1 MGGSGSELA
10 GKTVG
15 RTRSLTEWDVIII
28 GAGSAG
34 CVLAGRLAE
43 ANVGSILVIE
53 AGPRDLS
60 PWVHLPI
67 GYGKT
72 FYHPRLNWMYRT
84 TAQPGLAGRE
94 IYQPRGKVVGGS
106 SAINA
111 MVYAR
116 GQAEDYEEWE
126 RLGNRGWGWSEV
138 LAAYRRME
146 DHALGN
152 STWHGVGGPL
162 HVSDIAGEVHPLTA
176 HFVKATGEVGLPF
189 NPDLN
194 GATSEGAGIYQITT
208 RDGRRESAARAFLH
222 PARRQGRLKLETDM
236 LVTRILFEGRRAVG
250 VEARRGDETLRF
262 RARGEI
268 ILAGGA
274 FNTPQL
280 LQLSG
285 IGPGE
290 LLSRHGIAPVHDLP
304 AVGRNL
310 QDHLCYDHVFRSRLP
325 SLNDTLLSWPG
336 RIGLAANYLLR
347 RRGPLSLSVNQ
358 GGGFFRTRPGLAR
371 PDMQLY
377 FSPMSYER
385 AVPGVRA
392 LMKPDPFPG
401 FSLSVS
407 PCRPRSRGHVAIRS
421 PDPMAAPE
429 IAPNYLADPEDLIE
443 LLEGVRFLRRLAA
456 TPTFSSLIEAE
467 IRPGPAVVDDAGH
480 VDAIRR
486 NAYSVFHPCGS
497 CRMGP
502 DAREAVVDP
511 RLRVHGIEGLRVA
524 DASIFPVIPSGNINA
539 PAMMV
544 GQRAAELMLSN

>member
-1 MGGSGSELA
+1 MTGLPGESILS
-10 GKTVG
+10 
-15 RTRSLTEWDVIII
+15 EWDVIIV

-43 ANVGSILVIE
+43 AGQGSILVIE

-72 FYHPRLNWMYRT
+72 FYHRRMNWMYRT
-84 TAQPGLAGRE
+84 TPQAELGGRE

-116 GQAEDYEEWE
+116 GQAEDFDEWK
-126 RLGNRGWGWSEV
+126 RLGNPGWGWAEI

-146 DHALGN
+146 DHALGE
-152 STWHGVGGPL
+152 SIWHGAGGPL
-162 HVSDIAGEVHPLTA
+162 HVETVAGEVHPLTPL
-176 HFVKATGEVGLPF
+176 FVKAAGEAGLRF

-194 GATSEGAGIYQITT
+194 GATSEGAGFYQITT
-208 RDGRRESAARAFLH
+208 RGGRRESAARAFLH
-222 PARRQGRLKLETDM
+222 PARRRGQVKLETEM
-236 LVTRILFEGRRAVG
+236 QVTRIVFGGRRAIG
-250 VEARRGDETLRF
+250 VEAKRGGETLRF
-262 RARGEI
+262 RARREVV
-268 ILAGGA
+268 LSGGA
-274 FNTPQL
+274 FNSPQL

-285 IGPGE
+285 LGPAE
-290 LLSRHGIAPVHDLP
+290 LLTQHGITPLLDLP

-310 QDHLCYDHVFRSRLP
+310 QDHLCYDHVYRSKLP
-325 SLNDTLLSWPG
+325 SLNDALLSWPA
-336 RIGLAANYLLR
+336 RIGMAANYLLR

-358 GGGFFRTRPGLAR
+358 GGGFYRTRPELIR

-377 FSPMSYER
+377 FSPLSYER

-407 PCRPRSRGHVAIRS
+407 PCRPLSRGHVAIRS
-421 PDPMAAPE
+421 PDPQAAPE
-429 IAPNYLADPEDLIE
+429 IAPNYLSEPEDLRI
-443 LLEGVRFLRRLAA
+443 LLDGARFLHRLAA
-456 TPTFSSLIEAE
+456 TPTLSAVIETA
-467 IRPGPAVVDDAGH
+467 IRPGPEAADEEAH
-480 VDAIRR
+480 VAAIRA
-486 NAYSVFHPCGS
+486 NAYSVFHPCGT

-502 DAREAVVDP
+502 DASEAVVDA
-511 RLRVHGIEGLRVA
+511 RLRVHGIEGLRIV
-524 DASIFPVIPSGNINA
+524 DASIFPTIPSGNINA

-544 GQRAAELMLSN
+544 GERAAALMAGG

>member
-1 MGGSGSELA
+1 M
-10 GKTVG
+10 
-15 RTRSLTEWDVIII
+15 IIV

-43 ANVGSILVIE
+43 AGHGSILVIE

-72 FYHPRLNWMYRT
+72 FYHRRMNWMYRT
-84 TAQPGLAGRE
+84 TPQAGLDGRE

-116 GQAEDYEEWE
+116 GQAEDFDEWQ
-126 RLGNRGWGWSEV
+126 RLGNPGWGWAEV

-146 DHALGN
+146 DHALGA
-152 STWHGVGGPL
+152 SIWHGAGGPL
-162 HVSDIAGEVHPLTA
+162 HVENVAKEVHLLTPL
-176 HFVKATGEVGLPF
+176 FVKAAGEAGLGF

-194 GATSEGAGIYQITT
+194 GATSEGAGFYQITT
-208 RDGRRESAARAFLH
+208 RGGRRESAARAFLH
-222 PARRQGRLKLETDM
+222 PARRRGGVKLETDM
-236 LVTRILFEGRRAVG
+236 QVTRILFDGRRAIG
-250 VEARRGDETLRF
+250 VEAKRGGETLRF
-262 RARGEI
+262 GARREVV
-268 ILAGGA
+268 LSGGA
-274 FNTPQL
+274 FNSPQL

-285 IGPGE
+285 IGPAE
-290 LLSRHGIAPVHDLP
+290 LLKQHGITPLLDQP
-304 AVGRNL
+304 AVGSNL
-310 QDHLCYDHVFRSRLP
+310 QDHLCYDHVYRSKRP
-325 SLNDTLLSWPG
+325 SLNEALLSWPA
-336 RIGLAANYLLR
+336 RIGMAANYLLR

-358 GGGFFRTRPGLAR
+358 GGGFYRTRPELTR

-377 FSPMSYER
+377 FSPLSYER

-407 PCRPRSRGHVAIRS
+407 PCRPLSRGHVAIRS
-421 PDPMAAPE
+421 PDPQVAPE
-429 IAPNYLADPEDLIE
+429 IAPNYLSDHEDLRI
-443 LLEGVRFLRRLAA
+443 LLDGARFLHRLAA
-456 TPTFSSLIEAE
+456 TPTLSAVIDTA
-467 IRPGPAVVDDAGH
+467 IRPGPEAADEEAH
-480 VDAIRR
+480 VAAIRA
-486 NAYSVFHPCGS
+486 NAYSVFHPCGT

-502 DAREAVVDP
+502 DVSDAVVDA
-511 RLRVHGIEGLRVA
+511 RLRVHGVEGLRVV
-524 DASIFPVIPSGNINA
+524 DASIFPTIPSGNINA

-544 GQRAAELMLSN
+544 GERAAALMAEG

>member
-1 MGGSGSELA
+1 MP
-10 GKTVG
+10 G
-15 RTRSLTEWDVIII
+15 RLDESILTEWDVIIV

-43 ANVGSILVIE
+43 AGQGSILVIE

-72 FYHPRLNWMYRT
+72 FYHRRMNWMYRT
-84 TAQPGLAGRE
+84 TPQAELNGRE

-116 GQAEDYEEWE
+116 GQAEDFDEWK
-126 RLGNRGWGWSEV
+126 RLGNPGWGWAEV

-146 DHALGN
+146 DHALGA
-152 STWHGVGGPL
+152 SIWHGAGGPL
-162 HVSDIAGEVHPLTA
+162 HVENVAGEVHPLTPL
-176 HFVKATGEVGLPF
+176 FVKAAGEAGLRF

-194 GATSEGAGIYQITT
+194 GATSEGAGFYQITT
-208 RDGRRESAARAFLH
+208 RGGRRESAARAFLH
-222 PARRQGRLKLETDM
+222 PARRSGRVKLEADM
-236 LVTRILFEGRRAVG
+236 QVTRILFDGRRAIG
-250 VEARRGDETLRF
+250 VEARRGGETLRF
-262 RARGEI
+262 GARREVV
-268 ILAGGA
+268 LSGGA
-274 FNTPQL
+274 FNSPQL

-285 IGPGE
+285 IGPAG
-290 LLSRHGIAPVHDLP
+290 LLKQHGIMPLLDLP

-310 QDHLCYDHVFRSRLP
+310 QDHLCYDHVYRSKWP
-325 SLNDTLLSWPG
+325 SLNDALLSWPS
-336 RIGLAANYLLR
+336 RIGMAANYLLR

-358 GGGFFRTRPGLAR
+358 GGGFYRTRPELTR

-377 FSPMSYER
+377 FSPLSYER

-392 LMKPDPFPG
+392 LMKPDPFSG

-407 PCRPRSRGHVAIRS
+407 PCRPLSRGHVAIRS
-421 PDPMAAPE
+421 PDPNVAPE
-429 IAPNYLADPEDLIE
+429 IAPNYLSEPEDLRI
-443 LLEGVRFLRRLAA
+443 LLEGARFLHRLAA
-456 TPTFSSLIEAE
+456 TPTLSAVIDSA
-467 IRPGPAVVDDAGH
+467 IRPGPEAADEEAH
-480 VDAIRR
+480 VAAIRA
-486 NAYSVFHPCGS
+486 NAYSVFHPCGT

-502 DAREAVVDP
+502 NADDAVVDAQ
-511 RLRVHGIEGLRVA
+511 LRVHGIENLRIV
-524 DASIFPVIPSGNINA
+524 DASIFPTIPSGNINA

-544 GQRAAELMLSN
+544 GERAAALMATG

>member
-1 MGGSGSELA
+1 M
-10 GKTVG
+10 
-15 RTRSLTEWDVIII
+15 TEWDVIIV

-43 ANVGSILVIE
+43 ANRGSILVIE

-72 FYHPRLNWMYRT
+72 FYHRRLNWMYRT
-84 TAQPGLAGRE
+84 TAQAELDGRE

-106 SAINA
+106 SSINA

-116 GQAEDYEEWE
+116 GQAEDFDEWE
-126 RLGNRGWGWSEV
+126 RLGNPGWGRAEV

-146 DHALGN
+146 DHALGA
-152 STWHGVGGPL
+152 SAWHGTGGPL
-162 HVSDIAGEVHPLTA
+162 HVEDVAAQAHPLTPL
-176 HFVKATGEVGLPF
+176 FVKAASEAGLPF

-194 GATSEGAGIYQITT
+194 GATSEGAGLYQITT
-208 RDGRRESAARAFLH
+208 RGGRRESAARAFLH
-222 PARRQGRLKLETDM
+222 PARRRGRVKLETDT

-250 VEARRGDETLRF
+250 IEARRGGEILRY

-268 ILAGGA
+268 VLAGGA

-285 IGPGE
+285 IGPAE
-290 LLSRHGIAPVHDLP
+290 LLAQHGIAPVLNLP

-310 QDHLCYDHVFRSRLP
+310 QDHLCYDHVYRSKRP
-325 SLNDTLLSWPG
+325 SLNDALLSWPA
-336 RIGLAANYLLR
+336 RIGMAANYLLR
-347 RRGPLSLSVNQ
+347 RRGPLALSVNQ
-358 GGGFFRTRPGLAR
+358 GGGFFRTRPELAR

-377 FSPMSYER
+377 FSPLSYER

-392 LMKPDPFPG
+392 LMRPDPFPG

-407 PCRPRSRGHVAIRS
+407 PCRPLSRGHVAIRS
-421 PDPMAAPE
+421 PDPHAPPE
-429 IAPNYLADPEDLIE
+429 IAPNYLSEPEDVRT
-443 LLEGVRFLRRLAA
+443 LLAGARFLHRLAA
-456 TPTFSSLIEAE
+456 TPTLSALIDAE
-467 IRPGPAVVDDAGH
+467 IRPGPEAADEGAH
-480 VDAIRR
+480 LAAIRR
-486 NAYSVFHPCGS
+486 DAYSVFHPCGT

-502 DAREAVVDP
+502 DPDEAVVDA
-511 RLRVHGIEGLRVA
+511 RLRVHGIDGLRVA
-524 DASIFPVIPSGNINA
+524 DASIFPTIPSGNINA

-544 GQRAAELMLSN
+544 GERAAALMASG

>member
-1 MGGSGSELA
+1 MP
-10 GKTVG
+10 G
-15 RTRSLTEWDVIII
+15 RLDESILTEWDVIIV

-43 ANVGSILVIE
+43 AGQGSILVIE

-72 FYHPRLNWMYRT
+72 FYHRRMNWMYRT
-84 TAQPGLAGRE
+84 TPQAELNGRE

-116 GQAEDYEEWE
+116 GQAEDFDEWK
-126 RLGNRGWGWSEV
+126 RLGNPGWGWAEV

-146 DHALGN
+146 DHALGA
-152 STWHGVGGPL
+152 SIWHGAGGPL
-162 HVSDIAGEVHPLTA
+162 HVENVAGEVHPLTPL
-176 HFVKATGEVGLPF
+176 FVKAAGEAGLRF

-194 GATSEGAGIYQITT
+194 GATSEGAGFYQITT
-208 RDGRRESAARAFLH
+208 RGGRRESAARAFLH
-222 PARRQGRLKLETDM
+222 PARRRGRVKLEADM
-236 LVTRILFEGRRAVG
+236 QVTRVLFDGRRAIG
-250 VEARRGDETLRF
+250 VEARRGGETLRF
-262 RARGEI
+262 GARREVV
-268 ILAGGA
+268 LSGGA
-274 FNTPQL
+274 FNSPQL

-285 IGPGE
+285 IGPAG
-290 LLSRHGIAPVHDLP
+290 LLKQHGIMPLLDLP

-310 QDHLCYDHVFRSRLP
+310 QDHLCYDHVYRSKWP
-325 SLNDTLLSWPG
+325 SLNDALLSWPS
-336 RIGLAANYLLR
+336 RIGMAANYLLR

-358 GGGFFRTRPGLAR
+358 GGGFYRTRPELTR

-377 FSPMSYER
+377 FSPPSYER

-407 PCRPRSRGHVAIRS
+407 PCRPLSRGHVAIRS
-421 PDPMAAPE
+421 PDPNVAPE
-429 IAPNYLADPEDLIE
+429 IAPNYLSEPEDLRI
-443 LLEGVRFLRRLAA
+443 LLEGARFLHRLAA
-456 TPTFSSLIEAE
+456 TPTLSAVIDSA
-467 IRPGPAVVDDAGH
+467 IRPGPEAADEEAH
-480 VDAIRR
+480 VAAIRA
-486 NAYSVFHPCGS
+486 NAYSVFHPCGT

-502 DAREAVVDP
+502 NADDAVVDAQ
-511 RLRVHGIEGLRVA
+511 LRVHGIDNLRIV
-524 DASIFPVIPSGNINA
+524 DASIFPTIPSGNINA

-544 GQRAAELMLSN
+544 GERAAALMATG

>member
-1 MGGSGSELA
+1 MTGLSGESIL
-10 GKTVG
+10 
-15 RTRSLTEWDVIII
+15 SEWDVIIV

-43 ANVGSILVIE
+43 AGQGPILVIE

-72 FYHPRLNWMYRT
+72 FYHRRLNWMYRT
-84 TAQPGLAGRE
+84 TPQAELCGRE

-116 GQAEDYEEWE
+116 GQAEDFDEWE
-126 RLGNRGWGWSEV
+126 RLGNPGWGWAEV

-146 DHALGN
+146 DHALGA
-152 STWHGVGGPL
+152 SDWHGAGGPL
-162 HVSDIAGEVHPLTA
+162 HVEDVAAEVHPLTPL
-176 HFVKATGEVGLPF
+176 FVKAAGEAGLRF

-194 GATSEGAGIYQITT
+194 GATSEGAGFYQITT
-208 RDGRRESAARAFLH
+208 RGGRRESAARAFLH
-222 PARRQGRLKLETDM
+222 PARRRGQVKLETEM
-236 LVTRILFEGRRAVG
+236 QVTRILFEGRRAIG
-250 VEARRGDETLRF
+250 VEAKRGGETLRF
-262 RARGEI
+262 RARREVV
-268 ILAGGA
+268 LSGGA
-274 FNTPQL
+274 FNSPQL

-285 IGPGE
+285 LGPAE
-290 LLSRHGIAPVHDLP
+290 LLTQHGITPLLDLP

-310 QDHLCYDHVFRSRLP
+310 QDHLCYDHVYRSKLP
-325 SLNDTLLSWPG
+325 SLNDALLSWPA
-336 RIGLAANYLLR
+336 RIGMAANYLLR

-358 GGGFFRTRPGLAR
+358 GGGFYRTRPELAR

-377 FSPMSYER
+377 FSPLSYER

-407 PCRPRSRGHVAIRS
+407 PCRPLSRGHVAIRS
-421 PDPMAAPE
+421 PDPQVAPE
-429 IAPNYLADPEDLIE
+429 IAPNYLSEPEDLRI
-443 LLEGVRFLRRLAA
+443 LLDGARFLHRLAA
-456 TPTFSSLIEAE
+456 TPTLSAVIETA
-467 IRPGPAVVDDAGH
+467 IRPGPEAADEEAH
-480 VDAIRR
+480 VAAIRA
-486 NAYSVFHPCGS
+486 NAYSVFHPCGT

-502 DAREAVVDP
+502 DASEAVVDA
-511 RLRVHGIEGLRVA
+511 RLRVHGIEGLRIV
-524 DASIFPVIPSGNINA
+524 DASIFPTIPSGNINA

-544 GQRAAELMLSN
+544 GERAAALMAGG

>member
-1 MGGSGSELA
+1 MSGKLDESTL
-10 GKTVG
+10 
-15 RTRSLTEWDVIII
+15 SEWDVIIV

-43 ANVGSILVIE
+43 AGQGSILVIE

-72 FYHPRLNWMYRT
+72 FYHRRMNWMYRT
-84 TAQPGLAGRE
+84 TPQAELDGRE

-116 GQAEDYEEWE
+116 GQAEDFDEWK
-126 RLGNRGWGWSEV
+126 RLGNPGWGWAEV

-146 DHALGN
+146 DHALGA
-152 STWHGVGGPL
+152 SAWHGAGGPL
-162 HVSDIAGEVHPLTA
+162 HVENVAGEVHPLTPL
-176 HFVKATGEVGLPF
+176 FVRAAGEAGLRF

-194 GATSEGAGIYQITT
+194 GATSEGAGFYQITT
-208 RDGRRESAARAFLH
+208 RGGRREAAARAFLH
-222 PARRQGRLKLETDM
+222 PARRRGRVKLETDTQ
-236 LVTRILFEGRRAVG
+236 VARILFDGRRAIG
-250 VEARRGDETLRF
+250 VEARRGGEILRY
-262 RARGEI
+262 RARKEVV
-268 ILAGGA
+268 LSAGA
-274 FNTPQL
+274 FNSPQL

-285 IGPGE
+285 IGPAG
-290 LLSRHGIAPVHDLP
+290 LLTEHGIAPLLDQP

-310 QDHLCYDHVFRSRLP
+310 QDHLCYDHVYRSKQP
-325 SLNDTLLSWPG
+325 SLNDALLSWPA
-336 RIGLAANYLLR
+336 RIGMAANYLLR

-358 GGGFFRTRPGLAR
+358 GGGFYRTRPELTR

-377 FSPMSYER
+377 FSPLSYER

-407 PCRPRSRGHVAIRS
+407 PCRPLSRGHVAIRS
-421 PDPMAAPE
+421 PDPHVAPE
-429 IAPNYLADPEDLIE
+429 IAPNYLSDPEDLQI
-443 LLEGVRFLRRLAA
+443 LLDGARFLHRLVA
-456 TPTFSSLIEAE
+456 TPTLSAVIETA
-467 IRPGPAVVDDAGH
+467 IRPGPDASDAVVDAQ
-480 VDAIRR
+480 
-486 NAYSVFHPCGS
+486 
-497 CRMGP
+497 
-502 DAREAVVDP
+502 
-511 RLRVHGIEGLRVA
+511 LRVHGIDALRVV
-524 DASIFPVIPSGNINA
+524 DASIFPTIPSGNINA

-544 GQRAAELMLSN
+544 GDRAATLMAAG

>member
-1 MGGSGSELA
+1 M
-10 GKTVG
+10 
-15 RTRSLTEWDVIII
+15 TEWDVIII

-43 ANVGSILVIE
+43 AGKGSILVIE
-53 AGPRDLS
+53 AGPRDLN
-60 PWVHLPI
+60 PWIHLPI

-72 FYHPRLNWMYRT
+72 FYHPKLNWMYRT
-84 TAQPGLAGRE
+84 TAQPGLDGRE

-106 SAINA
+106 SSINA

-116 GQAEDYEEWE
+116 GQAEDFEEWQ
-126 RLGNRGWGWSEV
+126 RLGNPGWGWSEV

-146 DHALGN
+146 DHALGA
-152 STWHGVGGPL
+152 SAWHGAGGPL
-162 HVSDIAGEVHPLTA
+162 HVDDIAAEAHPLTA
-176 HFVKATGEVGLPF
+176 LFVKAAGEAGLAF

-194 GATSEGAGIYQITT
+194 GESCEGAGVYQITT
-208 RDGRRESAARAFLH
+208 RGGRRESAARAFLH

-250 VEARRGDETLRF
+250 VEARRGGETVRF
-262 RARGEI
+262 RAAGEI
-268 ILAGGA
+268 VLAGGA

-285 IGPGE
+285 IGPAE
-290 LLSRHGIAPVHDLP
+290 LLARHAIAPVHDLP

-310 QDHLCYDHVFRSRLP
+310 QDHLCYDHVYRSRLP
-325 SLNDTLLSWPG
+325 SLNDALLSWPG
-336 RIGLAANYLLR
+336 RIGMAANYLLR

-358 GGGFFRTRPGLAR
+358 GGGFFRTRPEVER

-377 FSPMSYER
+377 FSPLSYER

-421 PDPMAAPE
+421 PDPHAAPE
-429 IAPNYLADPEDLIE
+429 IAPNYLAEPDDMRE
-443 LLEGVRFLRRLAA
+443 LLAGARFLRQLAA

-467 IRPGPAVVDDAGH
+467 IRPGPETVGEEAH
-480 VDAIRR
+480 LEAIRR
-486 NAYSVFHPCGS
+486 NAYSVFHPCGTS
-497 CRMGP
+497 RMGP
-502 DAREAVVDP
+502 DPRDAVVDA
-511 RLRVHGIEGLRVA
+511 RLRVHGIEGLRIA
-524 DASIFPVIPSGNINA
+524 DASIFPTIPSGNINA

-544 GQRAAELMLSN
+544 GQRAAELMLSK

>member
-1 MGGSGSELA
+1 
-10 GKTVG
+10 
-15 RTRSLTEWDVIII
+15 LTEWDVIVV

-43 ANVGSILVIE
+43 AGRGPILVIE

-60 PWVHLPI
+60 PWLHLPI

-84 TAQPGLAGRE
+84 TAQAGLCGRE

-116 GQAEDYEEWE
+116 GQAEDFDGWE
-126 RLGNRGWGWSEV
+126 KLGNPGWDWAEV
-138 LAAYRRME
+138 LAAYKRME
-146 DHALGN
+146 DHALGA
-152 STWHGVGGPL
+152 SDWHGAGGPL
-162 HVSDIAGEVHPLTA
+162 HVEDVAAEVHPLTPL
-176 HFVKATGEVGLPF
+176 FVEAAGEAGLAF

-194 GATSEGAGIYQITT
+194 GASSEGAGIYQITT
-208 RDGRRESAARAFLH
+208 RGGRRESAARAFLH
-222 PARRQGRLKLETDM
+222 PARRRGRVKLVTDT

-250 VEARRGDETLRF
+250 VEARRGGETLRY

-268 ILAGGA
+268 VLSGGA

-285 IGPGE
+285 IGPAG
-290 LLSRHGIAPVHDLP
+290 LMAQHGIAPLLDLP

-310 QDHLCYDHVFRSRLP
+310 QDHLCYDHVYRSKRP
-325 SLNDTLLSWPG
+325 SLNEALLSWPG
-336 RIGLAANYLLR
+336 RIGMAANYLLR

-358 GGGFFRTRPGLAR
+358 GGGFFRTRPELAR

-377 FSPMSYER
+377 FSPLSYER

-407 PCRPRSRGHVAIRS
+407 PCRPLSRGHVAIRS
-421 PDPMAAPE
+421 PDPHVAPE
-429 IAPNYLADPEDLIE
+429 IAPNYLAEPEDLLT
-443 LLEGVRFLRRLAA
+443 LLAGARFLHNLAA
-456 TPTFSSLIEAE
+456 TPTLSAVIETA
-467 IRPGPAVVDDAGH
+467 IRPGPEAAEEEAH
-480 VDAIRR
+480 LAAIRA
-486 NAYSVFHPCGS
+486 NAYSVFHPCGT

-502 DAREAVVDP
+502 DPGDAVVDA
-511 RLRVHGIEGLRVA
+511 RLRVHGVEALRVV
-524 DASIFPVIPSGNINA
+524 DASIFPTIPSGNINA

-544 GQRAAELMLSN
+544 GQRAAELMSA

>member
-1 MGGSGSELA
+1 LS
-10 GKTVG
+10 
-15 RTRSLTEWDVIII
+15 EWDVIIV

-43 ANVGSILVIE
+43 AGQGSILVIE

-72 FYHPRLNWMYRT
+72 FYHRRLNWMYRT
-84 TAQPGLAGRE
+84 TPQAALGGRE

-116 GQAEDYEEWE
+116 GQAEDFDEWQ
-126 RLGNRGWGWSEV
+126 RLGNPGWGWAEV
-138 LAAYRRME
+138 LAAYKRME
-146 DHALGN
+146 DHALGA
-152 STWHGVGGPL
+152 SIWHGAGGPL
-162 HVSDIAGEVHPLTA
+162 HVENVAGQVHPLTPL
-176 HFVKATGEVGLPF
+176 FVRAAGEAGLRF

-194 GATSEGAGIYQITT
+194 GATSEGAGFYQITT
-208 RDGRRESAARAFLH
+208 RGGRRESAARAFLH
-222 PARRQGRLKLETDM
+222 PARRRGQVKLETDM
-236 LVTRILFEGRRAVG
+236 LVTRILFDGRRAIG
-250 VEARRGDETLRF
+250 VEARRGGETLQY
-262 RARGEI
+262 RARREVV
-268 ILAGGA
+268 LSGGA

-285 IGPGE
+285 IGPAE
-290 LLSRHGIAPVHDLP
+290 LLAEHDIAPLLDLP

-310 QDHLCYDHVFRSRLP
+310 QDHLCYDHVYRSKRP
-325 SLNDTLLSWPG
+325 SLNDALLSWPA
-336 RIGLAANYLLR
+336 RIGMAANYLLR
-347 RRGPLSLSVNQ
+347 RRGPLALSVNQ
-358 GGGFFRTRPGLAR
+358 GGGFFRTRPELSR

-377 FSPMSYER
+377 FSPLSYER

-407 PCRPRSRGHVAIRS
+407 PCRPLSRGHVAIRS
-421 PDPMAAPE
+421 SDPHVAPE
-429 IAPNYLADPEDLIE
+429 IAPNYLSEPEDLRA
-443 LLEGVRFLRRLAA
+443 LLAGARFLHRLAA
-456 TPTFSSLIEAE
+456 TPTLSAVIEAA
-467 IRPGPAVVDDAGH
+467 IRPGPDAVDEEAH
-480 VDAIRR
+480 IAAIRA
-486 NAYSVFHPCGS
+486 NAYSVFHPCGT

-502 DAREAVVDP
+502 DPGDAVVDA
-511 RLRVHGIEGLRVA
+511 RLRVHGIEALRVV
-524 DASIFPVIPSGNINA
+524 DASIFPTIPSGNINA

-544 GQRAAELMLSN
+544 GRRAAELMAAR

>member
-1 MGGSGSELA
+1 LS
-10 GKTVG
+10 
-15 RTRSLTEWDVIII
+15 EWDVIIV

-43 ANVGSILVIE
+43 AGHGSILVIE

-72 FYHPRLNWMYRT
+72 FYHRRMNWMYRT
-84 TAQPGLAGRE
+84 TPQAGLDGRE

-116 GQAEDYEEWE
+116 GQAEDFDEWQ
-126 RLGNRGWGWSEV
+126 RLGNPGWGWAEV

-146 DHALGN
+146 DHALGA
-152 STWHGVGGPL
+152 SIWHGAGGPL
-162 HVSDIAGEVHPLTA
+162 HVENVAKEVHPLTPL
-176 HFVKATGEVGLPF
+176 FVKAAGEAGLCF

-194 GATSEGAGIYQITT
+194 GATSEGAGFYQITT
-208 RDGRRESAARAFLH
+208 RGGRRESAARAFLH
-222 PARRQGRLKLETDM
+222 PARRRGGVKLETDM
-236 LVTRILFEGRRAVG
+236 QVTRILFDGRRAIG
-250 VEARRGDETLRF
+250 VEAKRGGETLRF
-262 RARGEI
+262 GARREVV
-268 ILAGGA
+268 LSGGA
-274 FNTPQL
+274 FNSPQL

-285 IGPGE
+285 IGPAE
-290 LLSRHGIAPVHDLP
+290 LLKQHGITPLLDQP
-304 AVGRNL
+304 AVGSNL
-310 QDHLCYDHVFRSRLP
+310 QDHLCYDHVYRSKRP
-325 SLNDTLLSWPG
+325 SLNEALLSWPA
-336 RIGLAANYLLR
+336 RIGMAANYLLR

-358 GGGFFRTRPGLAR
+358 GGGFYRTRPELTR

-377 FSPMSYER
+377 FSPLSYER

-407 PCRPRSRGHVAIRS
+407 PCRPLSRGHVAIRS
-421 PDPMAAPE
+421 PDPQVAPE
-429 IAPNYLADPEDLIE
+429 IAPNYLSDPEDLRI
-443 LLEGVRFLRRLAA
+443 LLDGARFLHRLAA
-456 TPTFSSLIEAE
+456 TPTLSAVIDTA
-467 IRPGPAVVDDAGH
+467 IRPGPEAADEEAH
-480 VDAIRR
+480 VAAIRA
-486 NAYSVFHPCGS
+486 NAYSVFHPCGT

-502 DAREAVVDP
+502 DADDAVVDA
-511 RLRVHGIEGLRVA
+511 RLRVHGVEGLRVV
-524 DASIFPVIPSGNINA
+524 DASIFPTIPSGNINA

-544 GQRAAELMLSN
+544 GERAAALMAEG

>member
-1 MGGSGSELA
+1 M
-10 GKTVG
+10 
-15 RTRSLTEWDVIII
+15 TEWDVIIV
-28 GAGSAG
+28 GAGSSG

-43 ANVGSILVIE
+43 AGYGSILVVE

-60 PWVHLPI
+60 PWLHLPI

-84 TAQPGLAGRE
+84 TAQAGLDGRE

-116 GQAEDYEEWE
+116 GQAEDFDEWE
-126 RLGNRGWGWSEV
+126 RLGNPGWGWADV

-146 DHALGN
+146 DHALGA
-152 STWHGVGGPL
+152 SAWHGAGGPL
-162 HVSDIAGEVHPLTA
+162 HVEEIATEVHPLTTR
-176 HFVKATGEVGLPF
+176 FVKAAEEAGLAF

-194 GATSEGAGIYQITT
+194 GASSEGAGIYQITT
-208 RDGRRESAARAFLH
+208 RGGRRESAARAFLH
-222 PARRQGRLKLETDM
+222 PARRRGLIKLETDA

-250 VEARRGDETLRF
+250 IEVRRGGQTLHYRARR
-262 RARGEI
+262 EI
-268 ILAGGA
+268 VLSGGA

-285 IGPGE
+285 VGPGD
-290 LLSRHGIAPVHDLP
+290 LLARHGIAPLHDLP
-304 AVGRNL
+304 AVGRHL
-310 QDHLCYDHVFRSRLP
+310 QDHLCYDHVYRSKLP
-325 SLNDTLLSWPG
+325 SLNDALLSWPA
-336 RIGLAANYLLR
+336 RIGMAANYLLR

-358 GGGFFRTRPGLAR
+358 GGGFFRTRPELTR

-377 FSPMSYER
+377 FSPLSYER

-407 PCRPRSRGHVAIRS
+407 PCRPLSRGHVAICS
-421 PDPMAAPE
+421 PDPHAAPE
-429 IAPNYLADPEDLIE
+429 IAPNYLAEPEDLHV
-443 LLEGVRFLRRLAA
+443 LLAGARFLRRLAA
-456 TPTFSSLIEAE
+456 APTLASLIEAE
-467 IRPGPAVVDDAGH
+467 IRPGPESADEDAH
-480 VDAIRR
+480 LSDIRR
-486 NAYSVFHPCGS
+486 NAYSVFHPCGT

-502 DAREAVVDP
+502 DPRDAVVDA
-511 RLRVHGIEGLRVA
+511 RLRVHGLEGLRIA
-524 DASIFPVIPSGNINA
+524 DASIFPTIPSGNINA
-539 PAMMV
+539 PSMMV
-544 GQRAAELMLSN
+544 GERAAALMLAS

>member
-1 MGGSGSELA
+1 M
-10 GKTVG
+10 
-15 RTRSLTEWDVIII
+15 IIV

-43 ANVGSILVIE
+43 AGEGSILVIE

-72 FYHPRLNWMYRT
+72 FYHPRMNWMYRT
-84 TAQPGLAGRE
+84 VAQPELNGRE
-94 IYQPRGKVVGGS
+94 VYQPRGKVVGGS

-116 GQAEDYEEWE
+116 GQAGDFDEWE
-126 RLGNRGWGWSEV
+126 RLGNPGWGWAEV

-146 DHALGN
+146 DHALGA
-152 STWHGVGGPL
+152 SEWHGAGGPL
-162 HVSDIAGEVHPLTA
+162 HVEDVAGEVHPLTPL
-176 HFVKATGEVGLPF
+176 FVKAAQEAGLPF

-208 RDGRRESAARAFLH
+208 RGGRRESAARAFLH
-222 PARRQGRLKLETDM
+222 PARRRGLVRLETD
-236 LVTRILFEGRRAVG
+236 LQVTRILFEGHRAVG
-250 VEARRGDETLRF
+250 VEASRGGETLRL
-262 RARGEI
+262 RARREVV
-268 ILAGGA
+268 LSGGA

-285 IGPGE
+285 IGPAE
-290 LLSRHGIAPVHDLP
+290 LLQRHGIAPLLDLP

-310 QDHLCYDHVFRSRLP
+310 QDHLCYDHVYRSKLP
-325 SLNDTLLSWPG
+325 SLNDALLSWPA
-336 RIGLAANYLLR
+336 RIGMAMRYMLQ
-347 RRGPLSLSVNQ
+347 RRGPLALSVNQ
-358 GGGFFRTRPGLAR
+358 GGGFFRTRPDLDR

-377 FSPMSYER
+377 FSPLSYER

-421 PDPMAAPE
+421 PDSRVAPE
-429 IAPNYLADPEDLIE
+429 IAPNYLSDPADVGE
-443 LLEGVRFLRRLAA
+443 LLAGARFLRRLAA
-456 TPTFSSLIEAE
+456 TPTFAGLIDAE
-467 IRPGPAVVDDAGH
+467 IRPGPEAENEEAH
-480 VDAIRR
+480 LASIRAE
-486 NAYSVFHPCGS
+486 AYSVFHPCGT

-502 DAREAVVDP
+502 DPGDAVVDA
-511 RLRVHGIEGLRVA
+511 RLRVHGIEGLRVV
-524 DASIFPVIPSGNINA
+524 DASIFPTIPSGNINA
-539 PAMMV
+539 PSMMV
-544 GQRAAELMLSN
+544 GERAAALMAAA